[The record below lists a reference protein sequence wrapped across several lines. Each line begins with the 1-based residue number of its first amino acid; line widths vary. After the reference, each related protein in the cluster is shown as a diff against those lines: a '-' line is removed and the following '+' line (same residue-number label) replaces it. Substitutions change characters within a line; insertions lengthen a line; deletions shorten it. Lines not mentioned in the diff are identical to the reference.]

1 MTDSEN
7 LPGVPSARELP
18 KDIVDPTASDTVAG
32 EKNIMQ
38 DKYLVFDPG
47 LSTGWA
53 SFNQEGEITSK
64 GILRGLDEL
73 ISFLS
78 DREDYP
84 DVVIYEGYRVFGHKA
99 KAHIGSKVEAVQA
112 IGMIKV
118 YASRWKAE
126 IVEQPSSILSIAQ
139 LWSGVRLPS
148 NHDKSHDIAAYNHG
162 VYYLQKSGIRKSRLS
177 T

>member
-7 LPGVPSARELP
+7 LPGVPPVEESL
-18 KDIVDPTASDTVAG
+18 KDTVDPMVSETAVG
-32 EKNIMQ
+32 KKNIMQ

-118 YASRWKAE
+118 YASKWRAE
-126 IVEQPSSILSIAQ
+126 IVEQPSSILTIAQ
-139 LWSGVRLPS
+139 LWSGVKLPS

-162 VYYLQKSGIRKSRLS
+162 VYYLQKNNIRKSRLS

>member
-1 MTDSEN
+1 MMETNVS
-7 LPGVPSARELP
+7 
-18 KDIVDPTASDTVAG
+18 TG
-32 EKNIMQ
+32 ESTTQ
-38 DKYLVFDPG
+38 AKYLVFDPG

-53 SFNQEGEITSK
+53 AFDEKGDVQAK

-84 DVVIYEGYRVFGHKA
+84 DVVIYEGYTVFGHKA
-99 KAHIGSKVEAVQA
+99 KAHIGSKVETVQA